1 MILIIC
7 FVLPVILMKTPDF
20 FLTLNILYAINFNQD
35 IEKCLLF
42 SVFFGKRI
50 IEAKIEAKESNISI
64 PVTFN

>member
-20 FLTLNILYAINFNQD
+20 FLTLNLLYAINFNQD

-42 SVFFGKRI
+42 SVFFGKSI
-50 IEAKIEAKESNISI
+50 IEAKIEAKESNFSI